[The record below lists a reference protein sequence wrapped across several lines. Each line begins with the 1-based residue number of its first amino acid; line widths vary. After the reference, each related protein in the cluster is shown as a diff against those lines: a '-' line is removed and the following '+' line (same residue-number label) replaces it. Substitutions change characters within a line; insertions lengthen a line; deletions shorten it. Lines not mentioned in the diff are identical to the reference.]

1 MRVIPV
7 WVRAL
12 AAIAAVAGV
21 LAIGLLV
28 RQAPDPMDGIPGVI
42 GLVARAI
49 LFLCIAV
56 LFGYVAV
63 TGLPPAHL
71 WGPSSLTWW
80 SARTEL
86 KITPALQRFLAL
98 LRERHPGLREC
109 WLLDTAV
116 PGEWRLLAMAP
127 GPVLDAVRGDWD
139 IRRRHAYL
147 YLLEERTGTVALA
160 WGRTSPVPF
169 ATWDWEPQSDTLAEF
184 HCPVAGQIRLAQRLW
199 S

>member
-12 AAIAAVAGV
+12 AAVAGAAGV
-21 LAIGLLV
+21 LAIVLLV
-28 RQAPDPMDGIPGVI
+28 RHAPDQVAGIPDII
-42 GLVARAI
+42 GLGAQAI
-49 LFLCIAV
+49 LFLCMVV

-71 WGPSSLTWW
+71 WGPSGLAWW
-80 SARTEL
+80 SAGTEL
-86 KITPALQRFLAL
+86 TLTPELQRFLAL
-98 LRERHPGLREC
+98 LRQRHPGLREC

-116 PGEWRLLAMAP
+116 PGEWRLLAMAD
-127 GPVLDAVRGDWD
+127 GPALDAVRGDWD
-139 IRRRHAYL
+139 VRRKNARL
-147 YLLEERTGTVALA
+147 YLVDEPSRTVALA
-160 WGRTSPVPF
+160 WGRSSPVAF

-184 HCPVAGQIRLAQRLW
+184 RCPVAGQVRLAQRLW